1 MGKDY
6 EVTGQHYTTE
16 MQPDGTVEP
25 VVEISFTTTT
35 APPVSGSVKVPQNLL
50 KDKAR
55 YAETVKA
62 AIDEAVGAHQAVAAL

>member
-6 EVTGQHYTTE
+6 EVTGQHYTTKME
-16 MQPDGTVEP
+16 PDGTVEP
-25 VVEISFTTTT
+25 VVEIAFTTTT
-35 APPVSGSVKVPQNLL
+35 SPPVSGSVSVPQSLL

-62 AIDEAVGAHQAVAAL
+62 AIDEAVGGHQAVAIL